1 MDTPSRG
8 GPVTH
13 TGTRPLM
20 RAWNETV
27 RVGPSPGQ
35 ADINVIFG
43 ELCEIRPE
51 RGREGAALH
60 AHAHVTWD
68 GFGPARASPE
78 EATDAAQQAAGCL
91 YGCGHSLG
99 FGGEELGYRAPSG
112 LRD

>member
-1 MDTPSRG
+1 MDTRRRG

-43 ELCEIRPE
+43 ELFEIRPE
-51 RGREGAALH
+51 RGREGAALY
-60 AHAHVTWD
+60 AHVTWD
-68 GFGPARASPE
+68 GFGSARASPE
-78 EATDAAQQAAGCL
+78 EATDAAQQAGCL